1 MKAVDGEVGVADAR
15 RALEAE
21 RARYAELF
29 DSAPIGFALTDRN
42 GVVRDVN
49 AAASDLLGVD
59 PKFLIG
65 KPLVAFV
72 PPDER
77 REFRTQL
84 LDAIDEPGT
93 HRWETTM
100 VSRHGVAVIVEI
112 TVGVA
117 GPGLPLEDL
126 SWVIRDI
133 SERAIADEAIRRFAS
148 ELETRVLER
157 TAELEDQ
164 RALLEAVIENIPSG
178 LLVVDA
184 QMRPILV
191 NEEALRLF
199 DLAPEEKEDAFS
211 AWAGF
216 ELVRLDGTPVPAEAR
231 PIRRTLDHGEVV
243 TAEVY
248 ETLVSGRHVLFEVS
262 SAPVTSPYGDR
273 VGALALVRDVTTR
286 QRTERAERDF
296 VTNAAHELQS
306 PLTAIVS
313 AIEVLQAGAKDGPER
328 DVFLGHIEQAADRL
342 ARLARALLILARS
355 QVGVEAPRDELVAVR
370 ALLEE
375 VAEGLRVVKGVGL
388 EIECPADL
396 AMLTN
401 RELVEQAVMSLAE
414 NAAKRTRKGKVVLSA
429 QADPDRVVELAV
441 SDTGP
446 GIAATERSN
455 VFQRF
460 YRADPD
466 GTGGF
471 GLGLAIVR
479 AVVDALEGELDL
491 DSEVGVG
498 TTFKLRI
505 PGAARFVQQ

>member
-1 MKAVDGEVGVADAR
+1 VKAADAGVGLADAR
-15 RALEAE
+15 RALDAE

-72 PPDER
+72 PADER

-84 LDAIDEPGT
+84 LDAVNEPGA

-100 VSRHGVAVIVEI
+100 VSRHGIAVIVEI

-178 LLVVDA
+178 LLVIDA
-184 QMRPILV
+184 KMRPVLV
-191 NEEALRLF
+191 NEAALRLF
-199 DLAPEEKEDAFS
+199 DLAPEDKDDAFS

-216 ELVRLDGTPVPAEAR
+216 ELVRLDGTPVAAEER
-231 PIRRTLDHGEVV
+231 PIRRTLNHGEVV
-243 TAEVY
+243 TAEAY

-262 SAPVTSPYGDR
+262 TSPVTSPYGDR

-286 QRTERAERDF
+286 RRTEQAERDF

-313 AIEVLQAGAKDGPER
+313 AIEVLQAGAKDAPER
-328 DVFLGHIEQAADRL
+328 DRFLEHIERESRRLDRL
-342 ARLARALLILARS
+342 TRALLTLARAQVDVEPPRLELIDICPLLHAICERMEPAA
-355 QVGVEAPRDELVAVR
+355 GVELTVECPTDLALVSNR
-370 ALLEE
+370 ALLEQT
-375 VAEGLRVVKGVGL
+375 VSNIVRNSVKYTKEGSIRMIGARRNGDV
-388 EIECPADL
+388 
-396 AMLTN
+396 
-401 RELVEQAVMSLAE
+401 Q
-414 NAAKRTRKGKVVLSA
+414 
-429 QADPDRVVELAV
+429 LAV
-441 SDTGP
+441 QDTGP
-446 GIAATERSN
+446 GIPEEALPRVVE
-455 VFQRF
+455 RF
-460 YRADPD
+460 YRASE
-466 GTGGF
+466 GEEGF
-471 GLGLAIVR
+471 GLGLAIV
-479 AVVDALEGELDL
+479 DAAMNVLGGELEIASSVGCGTTVTL
-491 DSEVGVG
+491 TLPVGAKRVGV
-498 TTFKLRI
+498 
-505 PGAARFVQQ
+505 